1 LPPDRR
7 HPPNWIAFAPPL
19 FVVLWA
25 TGFVV
30 ARTSAGHVEPF
41 TFLAIRFPI
50 AGALFAAIALGL
62 RAPWP
67 SLRGGLHGAVAG
79 ALIHGVYLGP
89 IYWAVARGLP
99 AGVSALIISLQP
111 VMTAILATWMVG
123 ERIAA
128 RHWLGLA
135 LGIAGVAL
143 VIWPKLAFAAEG
155 MTPINIAAC
164 VVGAI
169 GSSLGAVYQ
178 KRFATGFHLASG
190 GVWQYAGAAAL
201 VGLVALFTE
210 DFGFDASLQAWG
222 ALAWSVLVISLGAIS
237 LLMLLIRHGDVS
249 RVAALNFLSPGVA
262 SVMTYFLFGERLNAV
277 QLAGMAVSAAAV
289 LLVTRSVVRRA

>member
-1 LPPDRR
+1 MPSNPQ
-7 HPPNWIAFAPPL
+7 HAPSWIAFAPWL

-30 ARTSAGHVEPF
+30 ARYSAGHVEPF

-50 AGALFAAIALGL
+50 AGALFALIALWL

-67 SLRGGLHGAVAG
+67 GLRGALQGAVAG

-89 IYWAVARGLP
+89 IYWAVAHGMP

-111 VMTAILATWMVG
+111 VMTAIFAMRMVG
-123 ERIAA
+123 ERIVL

-135 LGIAGVAL
+135 LGLIGVAL
-143 VIWPKLAFAAEG
+143 VIWPKLSFAGEG
-155 MTPINIAAC
+155 MTPVNVGAC
-164 VVGAI
+164 ILGAI
-169 GSSLGAVYQ
+169 GSSLGNVYQ
-178 KRFATGFHLASG
+178 KRFATGLHVASG

-201 VGLVALFTE
+201 VGIMALLTE
-210 DFGFDASLQAWG
+210 DFGFDGSVQAWG

-249 RVAALNFLSPGVA
+249 RVAALNFLSPAVA
-262 SVMTYFLFGERLNAV
+262 SVMTYFLFGETLGTV
-277 QLAGMAVSAAAV
+277 QLAGMAVSATAV
-289 LLVTRSVVRRA
+289 LLVTQSAVRRA